1 MSGIYGDML
10 LAFPE
15 QMEHGLSVFMMTPRQ
30 GGGWSAVPGSGLT
43 ISGIIQNTT
52 GDGIKDANGNLVKVA
67 GMELWTPKAGLDG
80 YFMTYGGTTYRLV
93 RSNDWMRQGGF
104 ARYSMEKVVGNN
116 GPEPDNTAWN
126 TGANSFG

>member
-15 QMEHGLSVFMMTPRQ
+15 QMEHSLTVFRMTPRQ
-30 GGGWSAVPGSGLT
+30 GGGWSSVANSSIT

-67 GMELWTPKAGLDG
+67 GMELWTPNAELDE

-104 ARYSMEKVVGNN
+104 VRYSMEKVVGNN
-116 GPEPDNTAWN
+116 GPEPDNTTWN
-126 TGANSFG
+126 IGANSF